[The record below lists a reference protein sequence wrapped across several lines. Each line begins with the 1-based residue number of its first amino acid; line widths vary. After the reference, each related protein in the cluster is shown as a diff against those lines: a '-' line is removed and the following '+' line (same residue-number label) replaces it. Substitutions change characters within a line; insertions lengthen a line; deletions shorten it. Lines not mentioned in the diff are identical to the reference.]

1 MVLLHKHSGRAES
14 NHPAL
19 LNRGRLWS
27 GQSNRDLF
35 SLLSPKMGANQSSVS
50 LSHLAHADCVLLP
63 CRAPAPREEA
73 DPQPQEEHLPLAAG
87 GRLPLLPAHGAQ
99 GGEHHTQLPG
109 RERSPPRSSHTLQHT
124 ACTGPQGGE
133 YHAQLPGGT
142 RSTPHPHS
150 VLTCSSY
157 WAGNKLVVDVI
168 VCVLILVGYV
178 KSFDTFEW
186 T

>member
-109 RERSPPRSSHTLQHT
+109 REYSH
-124 ACTGPQGGE
+124 P
-133 YHAQLPGGT
+133 T
-142 RSTPHPHS
+142 RYNIQTYSM
-150 VLTCSSY
+150 Y
-157 WAGNKLVVDVI
+157 WAARRRVSSSTTWWDPLYPSSTLCFNMQQLLGRQ
-168 VCVLILVGYV
+168 LISCGCLY
-178 KSFDTFEW
+178 
-186 T
+186 